1 MLRSPS
7 AMERSASASHPRTP
21 IARPAAPVPLLVAV
35 ALAGGAAALV
45 LLDTPIVAG
54 ASVAAAGGAL
64 VVSAW
69 WVRGSPRLTFAD
81 ATTERV
87 LDAVVLGAVAWAA
100 LPGRPLTTAA
110 ALVALAASYLAS
122 YLRAKAIGLGFPLR
136 DRPAMRAM
144 RWGIVGLGLLIPP
157 ALTAALWVAAGVSLI
172 HLALQARAIGR
183 RDVP

>member
-7 AMERSASASHPRTP
+7 AMERSASAAHPRTP
-21 IARPAAPVPLLVAV
+21 TARPAVPVPLLVAV

-45 LLDTPIVAG
+45 VLDAPLFAG

-64 VVSAW
+64 VVSASW
-69 WVRGSPRLTFAD
+69 ARGSPRLTFAD
-81 ATTERV
+81 AAVERV

-100 LPGRPLTTAA
+100 LPGRPLTTAG

-122 YLRAKAIGLGFPLR
+122 YLRAKAVGLGFPLQ
-136 DRPAMRAM
+136 DRAAVRAM

-157 ALTAALWVAAGVSLI
+157 ALTAALWVAAGASFV
-172 HLALQARAIGR
+172 HLALEARAIGR